1 MKEKKLGFIGCIP
14 RKEQEYLMN
23 LNKSSSPYISKE
35 GLCQSHED
43 YTKHSFYISGL
54 ANLQHI
60 VSIYNKALDTLINI
74 DMECYPE
81 IHELQTNVCD
91 SLVKAYYEEKDENY
105 SYLGHLD
112 IYNPDI
118 EGMSSRNGMMPIV
131 KNIRISNTCK
141 SFMDEVID
149 EI

>member
-1 MKEKKLGFIGCIP
+1 
-14 RKEQEYLMN
+14 MN

-105 SYLGHLD
+105 SYLGH
-112 IYNPDI
+112 
-118 EGMSSRNGMMPIV
+118 
-131 KNIRISNTCK
+131 
-141 SFMDEVID
+141 
-149 EI
+149 